1 MRLPITYG
9 AADQALIRKLNTSL
23 ILECLRICSPL
34 SRAQLADR
42 TGLNRSTVSNVTDQL
57 LQDGLIREIGPA
69 ASSKGRPGILLE
81 LNPDG
86 GCALGMEI
94 GVGFIS
100 IVVTDFTAQSL
111 WRQRIDFDSENEPD
125 TVIKWAQ
132 DLTRQAL
139 DVISERE
146 LRPLGIGVGVPGR
159 IDHKEG
165 VVLYAGNLNW
175 RNVPIRQ
182 IWAQRFD
189 LPVFVE
195 NADNAA
201 ALGEYYFD
209 AVDHDTDHIQN
220 LIYLNVSVGLGGG
233 IVINGTLLRGRS
245 GNAGEIGHMVMV
257 PNGEPCSCGK
267 CGCLQ
272 TLVNSRAIVRR
283 MQEALGTKAESE
295 LHMLAASKLGRLD
308 AEMIVQAAEE
318 GDPVARMVLEEAGT
332 HLGLGISCIVNAL
345 NPALVVLGGAFSLAG
360 PFLLGV
366 IDRTVR
372 EHAIPESYQVLR
384 IATSSHG
391 PDACVMGAVALVLDE
406 FLREPIL

>member
-1 MRLPITYG
+1 MRLLTSYG

-23 ILECLRICSPL
+23 ILECLRFYSPL

-42 TGLNRSTVSNVTDQL
+42 TGLNRSTISNVTDQL
-57 LQDGLIREIGPA
+57 LQDGLVREIGRE
-69 ASSKGRPGILLE
+69 ASGKGRPGILLE
-81 LNPDG
+81 LNPNG
-86 GCALGMEI
+86 GCALSMEI

-100 IVVTDFTAQSL
+100 IIVSDFTAQIL

-125 TVIKWAQ
+125 TIIKWAQ
-132 DLTRQAL
+132 GLTCQAL
-139 DVISERE
+139 DVIGERE
-146 LRPLGIGVGVPGR
+146 LRPLGIGIGVPGR

-175 RNVPIRQ
+175 RNVPIKQ

-209 AVDHDTDHIQN
+209 AVNHDTDHIQN

-245 GNAGEIGHMVMV
+245 GNAGEMGHMVMV
-257 PNGEPCSCGK
+257 PDGDPCSCGK
-267 CGCLQ
+267 RGCLQ

-283 MQEALGTKAESE
+283 MQEILKTNAESE
-295 LHMLAASKLGRLD
+295 KRVLAASMLGRLD
-308 AEMIVQAAEE
+308 AEMIVQAAED
-318 GDPVARMVLEEAGT
+318 GDPAAQMVLEEAGAW
-332 HLGLGISCIVNAL
+332 LGLGISCLVNVL

-366 IDRTVR
+366 IDRTVQKQ
-372 EHAIPESYQVLR
+372 AIPESYQALR
-384 IATSSHG
+384 IATSTHG

>member
-9 AADQALIRKLNTSL
+9 AADQSLIRKLNTSL
-23 ILECLRICSPL
+23 ILECLRICNPL

-100 IVVTDFTAQSL
+100 IIVTDFTAQIM
-111 WRQRIDFDSENEPD
+111 WRQRVDFDTENEPD
-125 TVIKWAQ
+125 TVIKWAE

-139 DVISERE
+139 DVISIHGS
-146 LRPLGIGVGVPGR
+146 RPLGIGIGVPGR

-165 VVLYAGNLNW
+165 TVLYAGNLNW

-182 IWAQRFD
+182 IWAERFG
-189 LPVFVE
+189 LSVFVE

-209 AVDHDTDHIQN
+209 SIDHTDHAQN
-220 LIYLNVSVGLGGG
+220 LVFLNISIGFGGG
-233 IVINGTLLRGRS
+233 IVINGTLLRGRN

-257 PNGEPCSCGK
+257 PDGELCSCGK
-267 CGCLQ
+267 RGCLQ
-272 TLVNSRAIVRR
+272 TLVNSRVIVHR
-283 MQEALGTKAESE
+283 MQEVLGNKAEGE

-318 GDPVARMVLEEAGT
+318 GDPVARMVLEETGT
-332 HLGLGISCIVNAL
+332 HLGLGISSIVNAL